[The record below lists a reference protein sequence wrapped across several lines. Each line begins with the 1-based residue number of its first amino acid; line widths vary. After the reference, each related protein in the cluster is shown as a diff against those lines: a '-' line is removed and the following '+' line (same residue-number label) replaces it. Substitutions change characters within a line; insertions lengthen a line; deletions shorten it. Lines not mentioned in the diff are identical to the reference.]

1 MQLSKEETM
10 TNKDIEKKIN
20 KALKLGGKKRKY
32 QFKNGIVFKKN
43 SDYLVILSGCV
54 SNNKYNYWIGIKR
67 YLSDDYFW
75 DILNMQSN
83 KTEPESLR
91 VIGAFS
97 APKIIL
103 KFDSLNIDEDFDK
116 LVNELYDEFDMIIE
130 SFIDKNKYIDYV
142 CNHKITS
149 SNEILL
155 LYFLE
160 QGDYEKA
167 LNIAINQQKLGN
179 RGGFENEGKTFYQWA
194 IEYIKKIIKG
204 GKGDNNNDS

>member
-1 MQLSKEETM
+1 M
-10 TNKDIEKKIN
+10 TNRDIEKKIN
-20 KALKLGGKKRKY
+20 KALILGGKKRKY
-32 QFKNGIVFKKN
+32 QLKNGIIFKKK
-43 SDYLVILSGCV
+43 SDYLVILSGSV

-116 LVNELYDEFDMIIE
+116 FINELYDEFDMTIE
-130 SFIDKNKYIDYV
+130 SFIEKNKYIDYV
-142 CNHKITS
+142 CNHKTAS
-149 SNEILL
+149 SNEIIL

-160 QGDYEKA
+160 QGDYKKA
-167 LNIAINQQKLGN
+167 LNIAISQQKLGN

-194 IEYIKKIIKG
+194 IEHIKKLIKD
-204 GKGDNNNDS
+204 GKIDNSNDSKII

>member
-1 MQLSKEETM
+1 M

-20 KALKLGGKKRKY
+20 KALKLGCKKRKY
-32 QFKNGIVFKKN
+32 QLKNGIIFKKK
-43 SDYLVILSGCV
+43 SDYLVILSGSV
-54 SNNKYNYWIGIKR
+54 SNKKYNYWIGIKR

-103 KFDSLNIDEDFDK
+103 KFDSLNIDEDFEK
-116 LVNELYDEFDMIIE
+116 FINELYDEFDMIIE
-130 SFIDKNKYIDYV
+130 SFIEKNKYIDYV
-142 CNHKITS
+142 CNHGIAS
-149 SNEILL
+149 SNEIIL
-155 LYFLE
+155 LYYLE

-167 LNIAINQQKLGN
+167 LNIAINQIKLGN

-194 IEYIKKIIKG
+194 IEYIKKLIKD
-204 GKGDNNNDS
+204 GKRVSSNDSKII